1 MEINEKEKFILQRN
15 KKQGIHDMKRNTCAY
30 EIYGIHV
37 GNHQIINDPDDPK
50 VKYMYIRIRSSHP
63 SVIKMSLTICIAM
76 KAVCCN
82 LLLALQQGH
91 FWP

>member
-37 GNHQIINDPDDPK
+37 GNQQIINDTEDLK
-50 VKYMYIRIRSSHP
+50 V
-63 SVIKMSLTICIAM
+63 
-76 KAVCCN
+76 
-82 LLLALQQGH
+82 
-91 FWP
+91 